1 MSLGKIVQIIGAVVD
16 VEFPRNNMPKVYDAL
31 NVESGLVLEVQ
42 QQLGDGVVRTIA
54 MGSTDGLKRGLGVTN
69 TGDAIKV
76 PVGQA
81 TLGRIMNVLGEAIDE
96 KGPIGEKEKWTIHR
110 DAPSYDEQAPANE
123 LLETGIKVIDLVCP
137 FAKGGKVG
145 LFGGAGVGKTVNMME
160 LIRNIAIEHS
170 GFSVFAGVGERTR
183 EGNDFYHE
191 MTDSKVIDKVSLVYG
206 QMNEPPGNRL
216 RVALTGLTMAEFF
229 RDEGLNANLFRRVL
243 NELQTWSA
251 NGIEVDICTIGG
263 KAASFFSGINARLI
277 GQVSKLGDTPHQHD
291 IIGVIKIMLDAY
303 AQGEIDELFVVN
315 NEFVNTMTQRPVV
328 EKLLPVTGESSEEEP
343 QGRWDYLYEP
353 GAKEVLDH
361 LLVRYVESI
370 VYQGLVEN
378 NACEQAARMV
388 AMKSAS
394 DNAGN
399 IIKELQLVY
408 NKARQAAITQEI
420 SEIVA
425 GAAAV

>member
-1 MSLGKIVQIIGAVVD
+1 MAVRKEIRGKIASIKNTQKITRAMEMVAASKMRKTKDRMQATRPYSKKIGQIINHLAHANPEYKHPFMIKRD
-16 VEFPRNNMPKVYDAL
+16 VKRV
-31 NVESGLVLEVQ
+31 GLIVISS
-42 QQLGDGVVRTIA
+42 D
-54 MGSTDGLKRGLGVTN
+54 RGLCG
-69 TGDAIKV
+69 
-76 PVGQA
+76 
-81 TLGRIMNVLGEAIDE
+81 
-96 KGPIGEKEKWTIHR
+96 
-110 DAPSYDEQAPANE
+110 
-123 LLETGIKVIDLVCP
+123 
-137 FAKGGKVG
+137 
-145 LFGGAGVGKTVNMME
+145 
-160 LIRNIAIEHS
+160 
-170 GFSVFAGVGERTR
+170 
-183 EGNDFYHE
+183 
-191 MTDSKVIDKVSLVYG
+191 
-206 QMNEPPGNRL
+206 
-216 RVALTGLTMAEFF
+216 
-229 RDEGLNANLFRRVL
+229 GLNANLFRRVL